1 LLDQKQLDHLF
12 KKVQRLKQCD
22 EVWAGTCRL
31 ARMWITPKN
40 APPYRPYV
48 ALLLNHKNKILRF
61 QVLEQPPTTEQLL
74 EVLVRAMRRPML
86 GSGWRAR
93 RPISV
98 YLDNA
103 DYVAALIPRLAE
115 LDVGCEYRT
124 SLPAVD
130 DALYSMATGMG
141 RYELIPGLL
150 SIPSITPP
158 LLGQLYT
165 LTTQFYQAT
174 PWRRLNDQHPLEIRY
189 PPDSKPRYG
198 VVMGSGGEVVGLA
211 VYDTLDDL
219 RLMYR
224 RDLSPQQTSRMATW
238 LVLFFEEAPAMS
250 FDDLD
255 AMARYNWPVAN
266 QQSYP
271 VFGRTTSKPELVLPT
286 ATDLFWMEG
295 ALTGILAFLSDHMR
309 PDYGFVQPAE
319 ITLPITTLSGKAQIY
334 LRLPAIEAGMDDAIY
349 IQSG

>member
-1 LLDQKQLDHLF
+1 MSDQKQLDHLL
-12 KKVQRLKQCD
+12 KKVQRLKQRD
-22 EVWAGTCRL
+22 EVWVGTCRL
-31 ARMWITPKN
+31 ARMWVTPKN

-48 ALLLNHKNKILRF
+48 ALLLNHKNKILRS
-61 QVLEQPPTTEQLL
+61 QVLEQSPTTEQLL
-74 EVLVRAMRRPML
+74 EVLLRAMRRPML

-93 RPISV
+93 RPTGV

-103 DYVAALIPRLAE
+103 DYVAALTPRLAE
-115 LDVGCEYRT
+115 LGVRCEYRT

-130 DALYSMATGMG
+130 DALHSMETRMG

-158 LLGQLYT
+158 LLGRLYT

-174 PWRRLNDQHPLEIRY
+174 PWRRLNDQHSLEIRY
-189 PPDSKPRYG
+189 PPDSKPRYA
-198 VVMGSGGEVVGLA
+198 VVMGSGGEVFGLA

-224 RDLSPQQTSRMATW
+224 RDLSPQQTAQMATW

-255 AMARYNWPVAN
+255 AMARYNWPVAGE
-266 QQSYP
+266 QAYP
-271 VFGRTTSKPELVLPT
+271 VFGRSSSKQELVLPT
-286 ATDLFWMEG
+286 AADLFWLDG
-295 ALTGILAFLSDHMR
+295 ALTGILAYLSDHMQL
-309 PDYGFVQPAE
+309 DYGLVQPAE
-319 ITLPITTLSGKAQIY
+319 ITLPITTLSSKAQIY
-334 LRLPAIEAGMDDAIY
+334 LKLPAIEEGLDDAIY
-349 IQSG
+349 I